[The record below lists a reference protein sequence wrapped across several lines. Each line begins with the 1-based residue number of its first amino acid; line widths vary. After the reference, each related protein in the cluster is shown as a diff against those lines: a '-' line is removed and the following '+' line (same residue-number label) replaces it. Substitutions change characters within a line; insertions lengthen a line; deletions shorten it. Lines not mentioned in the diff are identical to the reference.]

1 MVKRTLASC
10 LALVSL
16 GMMAQSKHSDSADSL
31 RVIDL
36 DEVNVVSTRA
46 HATTPVAHTNVS
58 KEQIAELNTGKDLPY
73 LLSLTPSVTTTS
85 DAGNGMGYTT
95 LRVRGV
101 DPSRINVTAN
111 GIPLNDAESAQVF
124 WVNIPDFASSAEN
137 IQIQRG
143 AGTSTNGA
151 GAFGATVNI
160 QTAKLGTTPSFGFDV
175 SGGSYGT
182 HKETLRFATGMLAGH
197 WALQGR
203 LSNIGTDGYLDR
215 ASVRLGSYFLQAA
228 YYGGGTVLKFIT
240 FNGQEKT
247 YHAWNYTSK
256 YEQSLYGRTY
266 NSCGEYYDEDGNR
279 HYYDNQTDNYHQQHY
294 QLLWNQNLMRNLTL
308 NVGLHLTKGEGH
320 YEQYK
325 AGKALYQ
332 YNLAL
337 PGDYSTEGDL
347 INQKKMDN
355 DFYGFVGSLN
365 YDNKQGLSASL
376 GGGWNVYDGDHFG
389 RIVWAKGI
397 TYSPDFEYY
406 NNNGKKYDGNIYGK
420 VNYEFLRGLSAFVDL
435 QYRHASLHMSGPT
448 DDYDKHYN
456 QVVFNERHAYN
467 FFNPKFGL
475 FYQLNK
481 QHQLYANFSIAH
493 KEPTRNDFEDNIGV
507 NLKAERL
514 NDWELGYRFQSP
526 TFSAGFNF
534 YYMGYANQ
542 FVLTGQLNEIGEMIA
557 SNDNSGKS
565 YRTGVELE
573 AAWQPVKWFRWDVN
587 ATFSRNSNKDWTISA
602 VDGIAYENTKD
613 EEDPAWIDQGTMNLG
628 ETKTSF
634 SPEII
639 FNNILTFQWKG
650 FKAQLQSQYIGKQY
664 MTNTGFR
671 YARVGDDYVK
681 LFLSDYFTNNIDLS
695 YTFRLKGIK
704 SATIG
709 ATLYNLSSLKYDN
722 NGWAYCEIG
731 KGTDGQAYAWTTDL
745 YQSGFAP
752 QAPIHFMAHLS
763 LNF

>member
-1 MVKRTLASC
+1 MVKRILASC
-10 LALVSL
+10 LIFGSL
-16 GMMAQSKHSDSADSL
+16 SMMAQSRHHAVDTMK
-31 RVIDL
+31 VVDL
-36 DEVNVVSTRA
+36 DEVNVISTRA
-46 HATTPVAHTNVS
+46 GATTPVAHTNVS

-73 LLSLTPSVTTTS
+73 ILSQTPSVTTTS

-101 DPSRINVTAN
+101 DPSRINITAN
-111 GIPLNDAESAQVF
+111 GIPMNDAESAQVY
-124 WVNIPDFASSAEN
+124 WVNIPDFASSAESV
-137 IQIQRG
+137 QIQRG

-160 QTAKLGTTPSFGFDV
+160 QTARLGTEPSFGYDM
-175 SGGSYGT
+175 SAGSYGT
-182 HKETLRFATGMLAGH
+182 HKETFRFASGLLGDH
-197 WALQGR
+197 WAVQGR
-203 LSNIGTDGYLDR
+203 LSNIATDGYIDR

-228 YYGGGTVLKFIT
+228 YYGDNTVVKFIT

-266 NSCGEYYDEDGNR
+266 NSCGEYYGDDGKP

-294 QLLWNQNLMRNLTL
+294 QLLWNQDLGSMLKLNL
-308 NVGLHLTKGEGH
+308 GLHLTKGDGY

-325 AGKALYQ
+325 VGKRLYQ
-332 YNLAL
+332 FNLNQ
-337 PGDYSTEGDL
+337 PGDYKTTSDL

-355 DFYGFVGSLN
+355 DFYGFIGSLN
-365 YDNKQGLSASL
+365 YDNKQGLSAAL

-389 RIVWAKGI
+389 KVIWAKDVLI
-397 TYSPDFEYY
+397 QPDFEYY
-406 NNNGKKYDGNIYGK
+406 NNNGKKYDGNLYGK
-420 VNYEFLRGLSAFVDL
+420 VNYEFLKGLNAFSDL
-435 QYRHASLHMSGPT
+435 QYRHASIRMNGLT
-448 DDYDKHYN
+448 DDYDKSYQQIN
-456 QVVFNERHAYN
+456 FNERHAYN

-475 FYQLNK
+475 FYQINP
-481 QHQLYANFSIAH
+481 HHHVYGNFSIAH

-507 NLKAERL
+507 NLKAEKL
-514 NDWELGYRFQSP
+514 TDWELGYQYRNTQ
-526 TFSAGFNF
+526 FSAGFNF
-534 YYMGYANQ
+534 YLMNYANQ

-565 YRTGVELE
+565 YRAGIELE
-573 AAWQPVKWFRWDVN
+573 AAYQPTKWFRWDVN
-587 ATFSRNSNKDWTISA
+587 ATFSRNRNKDWTVSA
-602 VDGIAYENTKD
+602 VDGIAYENSD
-613 EEDPAWIDQGTMNLG
+613 GDDWNSQGTINLG

-639 FNNILTFQWKG
+639 FNNILTFNWKG
-650 FKAQLQSQYIGKQY
+650 FKAQLQSQYISKQY

-671 YARVGDDYVK
+671 YAKVGNEYVK
-681 LFLSDYFTNNIDLS
+681 LFLSDYFTNNLDLS
-695 YTFRLKGIK
+695 YTFKFKGIK

-709 ATLYNLSSLKYDN
+709 ATLYNLTSLKYDN

-731 KGTDGQAYAWTTDL
+731 KDANGKAYAWTTDL
-745 YQSGFAP
+745 YKSGFAP

>member
-1 MVKRTLASC
+1 MVKRILASC
-10 LALVSL
+10 LICGSL
-16 GMMAQSKHSDSADSL
+16 SMMAQSRHHAVDTMK
-31 RVIDL
+31 VVDL
-36 DEVNVVSTRA
+36 DEVNVISTRA
-46 HATTPVAHTNVS
+46 GATTPVAHTNVS

-73 LLSLTPSVTTTS
+73 ILSQTPSVTTTS

-101 DPSRINVTAN
+101 DPSRINITAN
-111 GIPLNDAESAQVF
+111 GIPMNDAESAQVY
-124 WVNIPDFASSAEN
+124 WVNIPDFASSAESV
-137 IQIQRG
+137 QIQRG

-160 QTAKLGTTPSFGFDV
+160 QTARLGTEPSFGYDM
-175 SGGSYGT
+175 SAGSYGT
-182 HKETLRFATGMLAGH
+182 HKETFRFASGLLGDH
-197 WALQGR
+197 WAVQGR
-203 LSNIGTDGYLDR
+203 LSNIATDGYIDR

-228 YYGGGTVLKFIT
+228 YYGDNTVVKFIT

-266 NSCGEYYDEDGNR
+266 NSCGEYYGDDGKP

-294 QLLWNQNLMRNLTL
+294 QLLWNQDLGSMLKLNL
-308 NVGLHLTKGEGH
+308 GLHLTKGDGY

-325 AGKALYQ
+325 VGKRLYQ
-332 YNLAL
+332 FNLNQ
-337 PGDYSTEGDL
+337 PGDYKTTSDL

-355 DFYGFVGSLN
+355 DFYGFIGSLN
-365 YDNKQGLSASL
+365 YDNKQGLSAAL

-389 RIVWAKGI
+389 KVIWAKDVLI
-397 TYSPDFEYY
+397 QPDFEYY
-406 NNNGKKYDGNIYGK
+406 NNNGKKYDGNLYGK
-420 VNYEFLRGLSAFVDL
+420 VNYEFLKGLNAFIDL
-435 QYRHASLHMSGPT
+435 QYRHASIRMNGLT
-448 DDYDKHYN
+448 DDYDKSYQQIN
-456 QVVFNERHAYN
+456 FNERHAYN

-475 FYQLNK
+475 FYQINP
-481 QHQLYANFSIAH
+481 HHHVYGNFSIAH

-507 NLKAERL
+507 NLKAEKL
-514 NDWELGYRFQSP
+514 TDWELGYQYRNTQ
-526 TFSAGFNF
+526 FSAGFNF
-534 YYMGYANQ
+534 YLMNYANQ

-565 YRTGVELE
+565 YRAGIELE
-573 AAWQPVKWFRWDVN
+573 AAYQPTKWFRWDVN
-587 ATFSRNSNKDWTISA
+587 ATFSRNRNKDWTVSA
-602 VDGIAYENTKD
+602 VDGIAYENSD
-613 EEDPAWIDQGTMNLG
+613 GDDWNSQGTINLG

-639 FNNILTFQWKG
+639 FNNILTFNWKG
-650 FKAQLQSQYIGKQY
+650 FKAQLQSQYISKQY

-671 YARVGDDYVK
+671 YAKVGNEYVK
-681 LFLSDYFTNNIDLS
+681 LFLSDYFTNNLDLS
-695 YTFRLKGIK
+695 YTFKFKGIK

-709 ATLYNLSSLKYDN
+709 ATLYNLTSLKYDN

-731 KGTDGQAYAWTTDL
+731 KDANGKAYAWTTDL
-745 YQSGFAP
+745 YKSGFAP

>member
-1 MVKRTLASC
+1 M
-10 LALVSL
+10 
-16 GMMAQSKHSDSADSL
+16 GD
-31 RVIDL
+31 
-36 DEVNVVSTRA
+36 
-46 HATTPVAHTNVS
+46 VS

-73 LLSLTPSVTTTS
+73 ILSQTPSVTTTS

-101 DPSRINVTAN
+101 DPSRINITAN
-111 GIPLNDAESAQVF
+111 GIPMNDAESAQVY
-124 WVNIPDFASSAEN
+124 WVNIPDFASSAESV
-137 IQIQRG
+137 QIQRG

-160 QTAKLGTTPSFGFDV
+160 QTARLGTEPSFGYDM
-175 SGGSYGT
+175 SAGSYGT
-182 HKETLRFATGMLAGH
+182 HKETFRFASGLLGDH
-197 WALQGR
+197 WAVQGR
-203 LSNIGTDGYLDR
+203 LSNIATDGYIDR

-228 YYGGGTVLKFIT
+228 YYGDNTVVKFIT

-266 NSCGEYYDEDGNR
+266 NSCGEYYGDDGKP

-294 QLLWNQNLMRNLTL
+294 QLLWNQDLGSMLKLNL
-308 NVGLHLTKGEGH
+308 GLHLTKGDGY

-325 AGKALYQ
+325 VGKRLYQ
-332 YNLAL
+332 FNLNQ
-337 PGDYSTEGDL
+337 PGDYKTTSDL

-355 DFYGFVGSLN
+355 DFYGFIGSLN
-365 YDNKQGLSASL
+365 YDNKQGLSAAL

-389 RIVWAKGI
+389 KVIWAKDVLI
-397 TYSPDFEYY
+397 QPDFEYY
-406 NNNGKKYDGNIYGK
+406 NNNGKKYDGNLYGK
-420 VNYEFLRGLSAFVDL
+420 VNYEFLKGLNAFIDL
-435 QYRHASLHMSGPT
+435 QYRHASIRMNGLT
-448 DDYDKHYN
+448 DDYDKSYQQIN
-456 QVVFNERHAYN
+456 FNERHAYN

-475 FYQLNK
+475 FYQINP
-481 QHQLYANFSIAH
+481 HHHVYGNFSIAH

-507 NLKAERL
+507 NLKAEKL
-514 NDWELGYRFQSP
+514 TDWELGYQYRNTQ
-526 TFSAGFNF
+526 FSAGFNF
-534 YYMGYANQ
+534 YLMNYANQ

-565 YRTGVELE
+565 YRAGIELE
-573 AAWQPVKWFRWDVN
+573 AAYQPTKWFRWDVN
-587 ATFSRNSNKDWTISA
+587 ATFSRNRNKDWTVSA
-602 VDGIAYENTKD
+602 VDGIAYENSD
-613 EEDPAWIDQGTMNLG
+613 GDDWNSQGTINLG

-639 FNNILTFQWKG
+639 FNNILTFNWKG
-650 FKAQLQSQYIGKQY
+650 FKAQLQSQYISKQY

-671 YARVGDDYVK
+671 YAKVGNEYVK
-681 LFLSDYFTNNIDLS
+681 LFLSDYFTNNLDLS
-695 YTFRLKGIK
+695 YTFKFKGIK

-709 ATLYNLSSLKYDN
+709 ATLYNLTSLKYDN

-731 KGTDGQAYAWTTDL
+731 KDANGKAYAWTTDL
-745 YQSGFAP
+745 YKSGFAP

>member
-1 MVKRTLASC
+1 MVKRILASC
-10 LALVSL
+10 LIFGSL
-16 GMMAQSKHSDSADSL
+16 SMMAQSRHHAVDTMK
-31 RVIDL
+31 VVDL
-36 DEVNVVSTRA
+36 DEVNVISTRA
-46 HATTPVAHTNVS
+46 GATTPVAHTNVS

-73 LLSLTPSVTTTS
+73 ILSQTPSVTTTS

-101 DPSRINVTAN
+101 DPSRINITAN
-111 GIPLNDAESAQVF
+111 GIPMNDAESAQVY
-124 WVNIPDFASSAEN
+124 WVNIPDFASSAESV
-137 IQIQRG
+137 QIQRG

-160 QTAKLGTTPSFGFDV
+160 QTARLGTEPSFGYDM
-175 SGGSYGT
+175 SAGSYGT
-182 HKETLRFATGMLAGH
+182 HKETFRFASGLLGDH
-197 WALQGR
+197 WAVQGR
-203 LSNIGTDGYLDR
+203 LSNIATDGYIDR

-228 YYGGGTVLKFIT
+228 YYGDNTVVKFIT

-266 NSCGEYYDEDGNR
+266 NSCGEYYGDDGKP

-294 QLLWNQNLMRNLTL
+294 QLLWNQDLGSMLKLNL
-308 NVGLHLTKGEGH
+308 GLHLTKGDGY

-325 AGKALYQ
+325 VGKRLYQ
-332 YNLAL
+332 FNLNQ
-337 PGDYSTEGDL
+337 PGDYKTTSDL

-355 DFYGFVGSLN
+355 DFYGFIGSLN
-365 YDNKQGLSASL
+365 YDNKQGLSAAL

-389 RIVWAKGI
+389 KVIWAKDVLI
-397 TYSPDFEYY
+397 QPDFEYY
-406 NNNGKKYDGNIYGK
+406 NNNGKKYDGNLYGK
-420 VNYEFLRGLSAFVDL
+420 VNYEFLKGLNAFIDL
-435 QYRHASLHMSGPT
+435 QYRHASIRMNGLT
-448 DDYDKHYN
+448 DDYDKSYQQIN
-456 QVVFNERHAYN
+456 FNERHAYN

-475 FYQLNK
+475 FYQINP
-481 QHQLYANFSIAH
+481 HHHVYGNFSIAH

-507 NLKAERL
+507 NLKAEKL
-514 NDWELGYRFQSP
+514 TDWELGYQYRNTQ
-526 TFSAGFNF
+526 FSAGFNF
-534 YYMGYANQ
+534 YLMNYANQ

-565 YRTGVELE
+565 YRAGIELE
-573 AAWQPVKWFRWDVN
+573 AAYQPTKWFRWDVN
-587 ATFSRNSNKDWTISA
+587 ATFSRNRNKDWTVSA
-602 VDGIAYENTKD
+602 VDGIAYENSD
-613 EEDPAWIDQGTMNLG
+613 GDDWNSQGTINLG

-639 FNNILTFQWKG
+639 FNNILTFNWKG
-650 FKAQLQSQYIGKQY
+650 FKAQLQSQYISKQY

-671 YARVGDDYVK
+671 YAKVGNEYVK
-681 LFLSDYFTNNIDLS
+681 LFLSDYFTNNLDLS
-695 YTFRLKGIK
+695 YTFKFKGIK

-709 ATLYNLSSLKYDN
+709 ATLYNLTSLKYDN

-731 KGTDGQAYAWTTDL
+731 KDANGKAYAWTTDL
-745 YQSGFAP
+745 YKSGFAP